1 MGQLAG
7 EIVQSRETFSFSS
20 VIWHIVQYGCMLI
33 EMIPLR
39 ESLRGE
45 DYSKSIQ
52 LERVG
57 RNVVGFRQEQG

>member
-33 EMIPLR
+33 EMIDQVPAMPLS
-39 ESLRGE
+39 E
-45 DYSKSIQ
+45 
-52 LERVG
+52 VT
-57 RNVVGFRQEQG
+57 